1 VKIAPGLPPLHAD
14 EDAMVTA
21 LLNLLDNAYKFTP
34 EQKRIVLRAFC
45 DAGRVCFEVTD
56 NGIGLSPREQK
67 KVFRRF
73 YQVDRQLARQ
83 AGGVGLGLSIVEF
96 IVKAHKGNIQV
107 RSQPGAGSTFTVSL
121 PSSEIPQ
128 PSPAEEEEATA

>member
-1 VKIAPGLPPLHAD
+1 
-14 EDAMVTA
+14 M
-21 LLNLLDNAYKFTP
+21 LNLLDNAYKFTP
-34 EQKRIVLRAFC
+34 EEKRIKLRAYC
-45 DAGRVCFEVTD
+45 ASGRVCFDVTD

-96 IVKAHKGNIQV
+96 IVKAHSGKIQV
-107 RSQPGAGSTFTVSL
+107 SSQPGAGSTFTISL
-121 PSSEIPQ
+121 PAGEAPQ
-128 PSPAEEEEATA
+128 SQAIEEKKEAAV

>member
-1 VKIAPGLPPLHAD
+1 VDIEPGLPPLQAD
-14 EDAMVTA
+14 EDAIVTA

-34 EQKRIVLRAFC
+34 EEKQISLRAC
-45 DAGRVCFEVTD
+45 RNAGSICFEVAD

-67 KVFRRF
+67 KIFRRF

-107 RSQPGAGSTFTVSL
+107 RSQTGTGSTFAVSL
-121 PSSEIPQ
+121 PCGEAPASWH
-128 PSPAEEEEATA
+128 AEEKEATA